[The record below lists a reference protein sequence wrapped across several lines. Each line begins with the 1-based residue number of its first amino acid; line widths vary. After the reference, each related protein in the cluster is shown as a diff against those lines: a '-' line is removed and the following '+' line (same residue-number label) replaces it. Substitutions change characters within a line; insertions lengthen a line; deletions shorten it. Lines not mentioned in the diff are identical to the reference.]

1 MAMLQTNSRDFSIN
15 WQKRVEKKVTNDLD
29 QDPDDGPSPTG
40 QRAVWLRLER
50 IVSTVCCGHESA
62 QCIASMTVHDALD
75 EASFNLTTLKY
86 PVKLLGT
93 ASLANV
99 IEMLKRKP
107 S

>member
-1 MAMLQTNSRDFSIN
+1 
-15 WQKRVEKKVTNDLD
+15 
-29 QDPDDGPSPTG
+29 
-40 QRAVWLRLER
+40 
-50 IVSTVCCGHESA
+50 
-62 QCIASMTVHDALD
+62 MTVHDALD